1 MVSGRGGLNSSACK
15 RLKSVHVTKSTETA
29 GSKGEFNYRVTAAQ
43 HTIHKKQNAERSI
56 MAFSIRIISH
66 PSPGVFEFLRQRV
79 GAVGKKILSE
89 AEVPYSAVGLIQ
101 GKVVDMIAAADVAEK
116 AASVRVFDLKG
127 ICPQHVTMIGIF
139 GDIADVKASVKAI
152 EEAEHLK

>member
-1 MVSGRGGLNSSACK
+1 MQ

-79 GAVGKKILSE
+79 GAVGKKVLSE